1 MFIKVVNSA
10 TELYMIRADRL
21 VQINSLSATSMDLI
35 FEDSSA
41 PKTNAVIV
49 ITLTFTSGTKEDVLN
64 SIKEKGNKAENE
76 FKFDWELFNATTGY
90 KFCPH
95 VTNATISKKYK

>member
-41 PKTNAVIV
+41 PN
-49 ITLTFTSGTKEDVLN
+49 
-64 SIKEKGNKAENE
+64 
-76 FKFDWELFNATTGY
+76 
-90 KFCPH
+90 
-95 VTNATISKKYK
+95 

>member
-41 PKTNAVIV
+41 PNTKAVIV
-49 ITLTFTSGTKEDVLN
+49 ITLTFTSGKKEDVLN
-64 SIKEKGNKAENE
+64 CIKEKGTKEENKFSFAFEI
-76 FKFDWELFNATTGY
+76 FNSVTGY
-90 KFCPH
+90 IFCPD
-95 VTNATISKKYK
+95 VTNATVSKKYK